1 MKQSSVHATLMPTKR
16 T

>member
-1 MKQSSVHATLMPTKR
+1 MKQSSVHATLMSTKR